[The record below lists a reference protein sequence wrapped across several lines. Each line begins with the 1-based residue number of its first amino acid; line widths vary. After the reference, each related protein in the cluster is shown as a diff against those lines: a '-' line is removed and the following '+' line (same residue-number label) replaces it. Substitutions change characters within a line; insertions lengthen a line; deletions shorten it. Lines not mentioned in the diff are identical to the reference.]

1 MANRLTTEILINLAG
16 NLTAKARQYG
26 ANMSEFART
35 NQRAMS
41 VVKATS
47 AAAGRG
53 LDALGNRYTTMIAG
67 FAWASAMAPA
77 MAPSNEAERAANS
90 PTPASFI
97 AAPESQ

>member
-41 VVKATS
+41 VVKP
-47 AAAGRG
+47 R
-53 LDALGNRYTTMIAG
+53 RRRPVVVWMR
-67 FAWASAMAPA
+67 WAIDIP
-77 MAPSNEAERAANS
+77 P
-90 PTPASFI
+90 
-97 AAPESQ
+97 

>member
-1 MANRLTTEILINLAG
+1 MANRLTTEIHINLAG

-41 VVKATS
+41 VVKATT

-67 FAWASAMAPA
+67 FAGGAMVRNYQQLDRRLTRMGITAGKTR
-77 MAPSNEAERAANS
+77 EE
-90 PTPASFI
+90 I
-97 AAPESQ
+97 A